1 MQYLILPVAGES
13 SRYPSVRPKWLLT
26 MPNGKLMIEESVSR
40 INCKFFKKIFIVVL
54 KKHIDKFCNKKLLLN
69 SLRANISPK
78 VELIELEKPTS
89 CQAETVLL
97 AIKKKKINGAIL
109 VKDCDNKFSIE
120 ERYLKNIN
128 NSIYAI
134 DINTQDL
141 IDAKNKSYIETNA
154 YNNVINI
161 VEKKI
166 ISDLFC
172 CGGYGFKSSKEFL
185 NNTNY
190 LLKKSKDVYI
200 SHVIL
205 RMLLN
210 GIQFK
215 YKKANHYIDWGTLR
229 EFRNWQRKSVTLFCD
244 FDGCLVLNGSKFGKK
259 GWTTQP
265 IAENLNSLKKIH
277 QSYNLKLIIVTSRP
291 KSQLK
296 FIKKILTKF
305 NLTKADIITDLPH
318 GRRVLINDF
327 SNTNPYPSASSINVI
342 RNSKE
347 LSSILSNLI
356 N

>member
-1 MQYLILPVAGES
+1 
-13 SRYPSVRPKWLLT
+13 
-26 MPNGKLMIEESVSR
+26 
-40 INCKFFKKIFIVVL
+40 
-54 KKHIDKFCNKKLLLN
+54 
-69 SLRANISPK
+69 
-78 VELIELEKPTS
+78 
-89 CQAETVLL
+89 
-97 AIKKKKINGAIL
+97 
-109 VKDCDNKFSIE
+109 
-120 ERYLKNIN
+120 
-128 NSIYAI
+128 
-134 DINTQDL
+134 
-141 IDAKNKSYIETNA
+141 
-154 YNNVINI
+154 
-161 VEKKI
+161 
-166 ISDLFC
+166 
-172 CGGYGFKSSKEFL
+172 
-185 NNTNY
+185 

-265 IAENLNSLKKIH
+265 IDENLNSLKKIY
-277 QSYNLKLIIVTSRP
+277 QSFNLKLIIVTSRP

-296 FIKKILTKF
+296 YIKKILTKF
-305 NLTKADIITDLPH
+305 NLVKADIITDLPH